1 MNITCESEYVSVV
14 AIYEIIMIRSKVA
27 AIHTD
32 DTNSNLDKKLHGR
45 FILFALSYELL

>member
-14 AIYEIIMIRSKVA
+14 AIYEIIMIRSKVT

-32 DTNSNLDKKLHGR
+32 DTNLNSDKKLHGW
-45 FILFALSYELL
+45 FILFVSSYELL